1 MFFIRIISMKRD
13 HENIF
18 IFVSIFFMGD
28 YKYNYFFSMKT
39 DDVNVVGTGKN
50 MWEFYVRFF

>member
-39 DDVNVVGTGKN
+39 DHVNVVGTGKN
-50 MWEFYVRFF
+50 M